1 MFLSLYACGDIIFAV
16 VGKNRHLRL
25 ENDRA
30 AVEFVCHEM
39 YRGTVLLIA
48 VFQRLAMGMQPRIFW
63 QQGRVNVQQ
72 TPVVMRDKHRTQNT
86 HKTGQH
92 DHIGRIRVYLANQLA
107 IEGVAAVKPIGS
119 QRLRRNAGFSGA
131 FKAERV
137 GLIAE
142 YCPEGTFNFL
152 RFAGIDNRL

>member
-63 QQGRVNVQQ
+63 
-72 TPVVMRDKHRTQNT
+72 
-86 HKTGQH
+86 
-92 DHIGRIRVYLANQLA
+92 
-107 IEGVAAVKPIGS
+107 
-119 QRLRRNAGFSGA
+119 
-131 FKAERV
+131 
-137 GLIAE
+137 
-142 YCPEGTFNFL
+142 
-152 RFAGIDNRL
+152 